1 MDPIAVTT
9 ENAASILGVSRASVY
24 NLVNDRKLEKIKIA
38 GRALITVRSLK
49 ALAAEALGEEA
60 A

>member
-49 ALAAEALGEEA
+49 ALAAEALGEA